1 MTQPL
6 LGQRSRTELIAELYD
21 RHAAGLFAYAHD
33 QLGDAGS
40 ASDVLVAVLS
50 NVSDTEP
57 PRAALYALARREI
70 YQRDIVYSPPVTGL
84 DPVATLVQRVLAD
97 LRTHQREVLYLSGVC
112 EMDAAELSW
121 VLDVAADTADELT
134 VSACR
139 RLSQSLS
146 LALASARIPGHLAEV
161 FGALAVAPVR
171 DVLNL
176 APWATPP
183 ARLRSAVLGPRA
195 SIAPAIRRPM
205 APLVRQLWPTT
216 PQWPLPS
223 AENGTAPE
231 APFGPLSGAP
241 ALPAPEAPED
251 RFPDPF
257 APPDP
262 DVLSA
267 HEASTEPMP
276 KLGDSVL
283 TALDAAALRPRRRLQ
298 RPRPRRAAPMPAPIP
313 GDVLDD
319 APGRQDGQEDLFR
332 PPTPQARAARAYTDR
347 LVATAPRDGERPPGE
362 HVTES
367 PFPALGDR
375 TGSGQAGT
383 LGGSGRARPLV
394 PFEPAGAS
402 GDVLDDLPAAH
413 PLPGWPLQ
421 TDQLDALA
429 ADERERH
436 ARPSSPAAP
445 SAPSVPVASVTPV
458 PPAPTAPIPPAVP
471 AVLAAPVPPA
481 PLPSPASQFAP
492 PVAPPVVPSPDGPP
506 ASGTSDPVRPHAV
519 DWFADTSSGAVT
531 GEMPTA
537 LPLWTPRP
545 DHLSAPANQARFRLP
560 SWVVC
565 EDHLPEDLPSGA
577 PLRPV
582 PQNPTPTPYETRH
595 DGWTTAPV
603 DVPAAALPA
612 LPAPP
617 AAPAPSA
624 PPVPPPG
631 PALPPEFPW
640 NGRTEA
646 PRPEPAEQTTTRTGQ
661 PAPSPSGRAA
671 SHRRG
676 SRASH
681 ARRTKVKTSHHD
693 WAWEVA
699 GFVIAVAIAMIVF
712 FAVPMMT
719 AP

>member
-139 RLSQSLS
+139 RLSQSLG
-146 LALASARIPGHLAEV
+146 LALASARIPAHMAEV

-176 APWATPP
+176 APWPTPP

-223 AENGTAPE
+223 TENGTGSE
-231 APFGPLSGAP
+231 APFGPFSGAP
-241 ALPAPEAPED
+241 ALSTPGRTPEAPED

-257 APPDP
+257 APPDR

-332 PPTPQARAARAYTDR
+332 PPTSEARAARAYTDR
-347 LVATAPRDGERPPGE
+347 LVAAAPRDGERLPGE
-362 HVTES
+362 HVTEPSS
-367 PFPALGDR
+367 PTLGDR
-375 TGSGQAGT
+375 TGSGRAGT
-383 LGGSGRARPLV
+383 PGDSGRARPLV

-402 GDVLDDLPAAH
+402 GDVLDDPSAAR

-436 ARPSSPAAP
+436 ARPSSPV
-445 SAPSVPVASVTPV
+445 APSVPVGLVTPV
-458 PPAPTAPIPPAVP
+458 PPAPTTPIPPAVPAVP

-481 PLPSPASQFAP
+481 PRPFPAPA
-492 PVAPPVVPSPDGPP
+492 VAPPVVPAPDGPP
-506 ASGTSDPVRPHAV
+506 APGPSDPVRPHAV
-519 DWFADTSSGAVT
+519 DWFADTSSFGGPA

-545 DHLSAPANQARFRLP
+545 DHLSTPANQARFRLP
-560 SWVVC
+560 SWVMP
-565 EDHLPEDLPSGA
+565 EDHLPEDPPSGV
-577 PLRPV
+577 PPRPV
-582 PQNPTPTPYETRH
+582 PPDRTPTPTPTPYETRH
-595 DGWTTAPV
+595 DGWVTAPV
-603 DVPAAALPA
+603 DVPAATLPA
-612 LPAPP
+612 S
-617 AAPAPSA
+617 PAPSA
-624 PPVPPPG
+624 APAPPPG

-640 NGRTEA
+640 TGRTEA
-646 PRPEPAEQTTTRTGQ
+646 PRPEPAARTTTRTEQ
-661 PAPSPSGRAA
+661 PARTAPSGRAT
-671 SHRRG
+671 SRRRAG
-676 SRASH
+676 RASH
-681 ARRTKVKTSHHD
+681 ARRTRVKTSHHD